1 MERWDT
7 IVVGSGSG
15 GLTAAL
21 ALARAG
27 QRVLVLEQHYLPGGW
42 THSFALEGYRFSPG
56 VHYIGELGP
65 GQSARALYEGLGL
78 GSDLTFHELAPD
90 GFDHFLLGGERFDV
104 PRGFDRYF
112 ERLVSR
118 FPHERKGLARYF
130 DIIGRIVEG
139 TLRCEELLVSPLGAL
154 ALPFRSKDLFTWG
167 LRTQRALLD
176 ATIRD
181 PLLRGILAAQS
192 GNHGLPPSRV
202 SLPLHARMINHYYDG
217 GYYPRGGAKRIP
229 MAMIKALRKRGGEI
243 RLRARVRRILVES
256 GRAAGVEL
264 DSGERIASRAVV
276 SNADPAITFGKL
288 LEPPH
293 GERERRKTGRM
304 EYSVGILSVFCA
316 TDLDLP
322 AMGLDSG
329 NYWCYRTL
337 DVNGVYERALHALP
351 HGIVEGLFLTVTT
364 LKDPGHAP
372 KGHHTLELFTFVPY
386 EPFER
391 WAGTAAARPEE
402 YRDLKERL
410 GDALI
415 AAAERVIPGL
425 GKNLT
430 FRSVGTPLT
439 NDFYCETYRGSSY
452 GTAKS
457 PLQLGPFSFP
467 IRSSVPGLY
476 SVGASTLSHGVAGAA
491 TSGLFAA
498 RDILGVRHIAD
509 LLAPPDGSLQIIPA
523 AELAP
528 VSRTRAHAPAATHD
542 DDTDDALAS

>member
-65 GQSARALYEGLGL
+65 GESVRALYEGLGL
-78 GSDLTFHELAPD
+78 APDLVFHELAPD
-90 GFDHFLLGGERFDV
+90 GFDHFVIGGERFDV
-104 PRGFDRYF
+104 PAGFDRYF

-118 FPHERKGLARYF
+118 FPHERKGLEKYF
-130 DIIGRIVEG
+130 DVVGRIVAD
-139 TLRCEELLVSPLGAL
+139 TLRCEELLASPGGAL
-154 ALPFRSKDLFTWG
+154 TLPFRARSLAVWG

-176 ATIRD
+176 GTIRD

-202 SLPLHARMINHYYDG
+202 SLPLHARMITHYYG
-217 GYYPRGGAKRIP
+217 GGFYPRGGAKRIP

-243 RLRARVRRILVES
+243 RLRARVRRILVED

-264 DSGERIASRAVV
+264 ESGERFASRAVV

-293 GERERRKTGRM
+293 GERERRKTRRM
-304 EYSVGILSVFCA
+304 EYSVGLLSVFAA
-316 TDLDLP
+316 TDLDLR
-322 AMGLDSG
+322 ALGLDSG
-329 NYWCYRTL
+329 NYWIYRTL
-337 DVNGVYERALHALP
+337 DVSGVYERALHALP
-351 HGIVEGLFLTVTT
+351 QGLIEGLFLTVTT

-386 EPFER
+386 EPFEA
-391 WAGTAAARPEE
+391 WAGTTAARPAA

-410 GDALI
+410 GDAMI

-425 GKNLT
+425 GKNLV

-439 NDFYCETYRGSSY
+439 NDFYCETHRGASY
-452 GTAKS
+452 GTAKLPS
-457 PLQLGPFSFP
+457 QLGPFSFP

-476 SVGASTLSHGVAGAA
+476 NVGASTISHGVAGAA

-498 RDILGVRHIAD
+498 REILGVRHIQD
-509 LLAPPDGSLQIIPA
+509 LLAPADGSLRVVPA
-523 AELAP
+523 SDVAP
-528 VSRTRAHAPAATHD
+528 ASGARGHAPHED
-542 DDTDDALAS
+542 ENEDALAS